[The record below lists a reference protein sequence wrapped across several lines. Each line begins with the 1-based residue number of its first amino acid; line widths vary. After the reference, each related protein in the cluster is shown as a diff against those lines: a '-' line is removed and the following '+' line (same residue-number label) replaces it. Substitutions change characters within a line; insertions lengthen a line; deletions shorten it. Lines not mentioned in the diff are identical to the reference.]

1 MDELR
6 NDQTALRQRLSEI
19 NTAIT
24 ENEHDI
30 ERFTDLPT
38 KASEAIDELS
48 KLLKKQE
55 NLQKQ
60 LELYNDKVADIAQKK
75 NTKEQLEQMLGD
87 ITSEIEE
94 KINQKIESLSDMIT
108 SSNSK
113 APILQLSNNQY
124 FYGVQDNTG
133 TGKAYTDLVLFDLA
147 ILALTDLPILIH
159 DSFLFNNI
167 DDATKQN
174 FLRLYTQFPNKQ
186 IFISLDQFL
195 GDDSKEIDAL
205 LFSTTRLVLS
215 ENSTLFG
222 KDWRK

>member
-1 MDELR
+1 
-6 NDQTALRQRLSEI
+6 
-19 NTAIT
+19 
-24 ENEHDI
+24 
-30 ERFTDLPT
+30 
-38 KASEAIDELS
+38 
-48 KLLKKQE
+48 
-55 NLQKQ
+55 
-60 LELYNDKVADIAQKK
+60 
-75 NTKEQLEQMLGD
+75 MLGD

>member
-1 MDELR
+1 
-6 NDQTALRQRLSEI
+6 
-19 NTAIT
+19 
-24 ENEHDI
+24 
-30 ERFTDLPT
+30 
-38 KASEAIDELS
+38 
-48 KLLKKQE
+48 
-55 NLQKQ
+55 
-60 LELYNDKVADIAQKK
+60 
-75 NTKEQLEQMLGD
+75 MLGD
-87 ITSEIEE
+87 ITSEIEQ
-94 KINQKIESLSDMIT
+94 KINQKIKSLSDMIT

-113 APILQLSNNQY
+113 APILRLSNNQY

-174 FLRLYTQFPNKQ
+174 FLRLYTQFSNKQ